1 MDCTARNRLGL
12 GIAMVHPTKEA
23 RVATT
28 PGFEAVK
35 RSARCHRSK
44 LAGGMA
50 LAATLLVAIGPWPGV
65 AARAQT
71 PSGGVSFIDAH
82 THLMRHAGRGLRHR
96 GFADGMSETAG
107 VSAALAVM
115 NRFGVAAAIL
125 APPPLPWRNAEII
138 SALMDAV
145 LQNPTRFAFSA
156 GGESLNSSIVDTPA
170 TSVTPEVLRRFE
182 GEAEAIARTGAAAF
196 GELAAEHFSSRSGNH
211 PYESVSP
218 DHPLLLALADIA
230 AKYGMPI
237 ELHMEAVT
245 RDMPFPVAEIAGPP
259 NPATVHENIAA
270 FERLLDHNRAARIV
284 WVHAG
289 WDLTGE
295 RTVPLMRR
303 LLERH
308 PNLYMTIKSDQHGTP
323 ATAPF
328 LRDGGLKPG
337 WLAMLQQF
345 PDRFIVGSD
354 QFYSDPETG
363 RTDRA
368 RLLVDALPAGIVNRI
383 ASENVKHIY
392 RLPAALR

>member
-1 MDCTARNRLGL
+1 MLA
-12 GIAMVHPTKEA
+12 
-23 RVATT
+23 VA
-28 PGFEAVK
+28 A
-35 RSARCHRSK
+35 
-44 LAGGMA
+44 L
-50 LAATLLVAIGPWPGV
+50 LAAAGPWPGV
-65 AARAQT
+65 VAAAQT
-71 PSGGVSFIDAH
+71 ASGVPFIDAH
-82 THLMRHAGRGLRHR
+82 THLMRHSGAGGGRGAR
-96 GFADGMSETAG
+96 GVAAWMSGTAG

-115 NRFGVAAAIL
+115 NRYGIAAAIL
-125 APPPLPWRNAEII
+125 APPPLPWRNDEII
-138 SALMDAV
+138 AALADAAR
-145 LQNPTRFAFSA
+145 QNPTRLAFSA
-156 GGESLNSSIVDTPA
+156 GGGSLESSIVSTQA
-170 TSVTPEVLRRFE
+170 ANVTPEVLRRFE
-182 GEAEAIARTGAAAF
+182 GEAEAIAGTGAAAF

-211 PYESVSP
+211 PYISVSP

-245 RDMPFPVAEIAGPP
+245 RDMPFPDAQIAGPP

-308 PNLYMTIKSDQHGTP
+308 PNLYMTIKSDKLGTP

-328 LRDGGLKPG
+328 LRGGGLKPG

-345 PDRFIVGSD
+345 PDRFVVGSD
-354 QFYSDPETG
+354 QFYSDPGIG
-363 RTDRA
+363 RTYRA
-368 RLLVDALPAGIVNRI
+368 RLLVDALPAEIVNRI

-392 RLPAALR
+392 RLPTALR